1 MTGPRAR
8 LALLVVGLA
17 VLYVVFGL
25 LRVVSQEDV
34 RGLVEGAGAAGPL
47 VFVVVSAVLGA
58 LLIPGP
64 LLSAASGVLFGT
76 ALGFVVSLAAAVL
89 SSLLALA
96 VGRLAAR
103 RDVQRMGGERLRSL
117 EAFLARRG
125 LLAVVVQRLLPL
137 IPDGP
142 VNYAAGAVGLRAWHL
157 AAGTAIGVAPR
168 AFAYTALG
176 DSLDDL
182 DLTSPL
188 ALVALGVLLAAFAVG
203 LALARAYRH

>member
-1 MTGPRAR
+1 MTAPRAR
-8 LALLVVGLA
+8 LALLVAGLA

-25 LRVVSQEDV
+25 LRVVSQEEV
-34 RGLVEGAGAAGPL
+34 RGLVEGAGAGAPL

-76 ALGFVVSLAAAVL
+76 ALGFAVSLAAAVL

-103 RDVQRMGGERLRSL
+103 RDVQRVGGERLRSL

-142 VNYAAGAVGLRAWHL
+142 VNYAAGAVGVRAWHL
-157 AAGTAIGVAPR
+157 AAGTAIGVTPR

-182 DLTSPL
+182 TSPL
-188 ALVALGVLLAAFAVG
+188 AFVALGVLLAAFAVG